1 MARFAQYFRAL
12 PAVKFPTIAKKGN
25 VVLRGGEAEGK
36 SWFYIVNADETP
48 AHVELTVPARTVDL
62 ATRERIGAADGV
74 RRVTFNLEP
83 YEFRSFAAPSG
94 RPVLHNGSLSQKL
107 LTREIP
113 LKPIR

>member
-1 MARFAQYFRAL
+1 MRFLSIAGFAAVFSATALADVSLSNMSLDSTAPGMAVLSANVTGTGDVFAEYAHDKSKSFRS
-12 PAVKFPTIAKKGN
+12 VKDRYVT
-25 VVLRGGEAEGK
+25 
-36 SWFYIVNADETP
+36 
-48 AHVELTVPARTVDL
+48 
-62 ATRERIGAADGV
+62 DGV

-83 YEFRSFAAPSG
+83 YEFRSFTAPSG